1 MSICLSHTTAQEFW
15 LRAMTRA
22 PETDSRAFEFCT
34 GDVRAASV
42 DLERIRSTFPNAE
55 EEMLHLLVPRA
66 DIRSNTPG
74 VAFHV
79 HSNPPIPGI
88 INRLRPQVL
97 IVSPEYSFLQMAKRS
112 SLVPSALYGS
122 YLCGSFRLPG
132 TTTSLEL
139 PNRAPLTNRA
149 RIASFA
155 QIAHGVYGVRPASQA
170 IPWIIEGAA
179 SPREAQMVMRLC
191 LPFRYGGYGIPLP
204 RMNEII
210 DLDADEQKAVGKAF
224 LKGDA
229 VWPQARLVLEYD
241 GYYHA
246 DKAQMEADA
255 IRRATLRHAGWTVL
269 EVTNQQLVSIT
280 AFDQIA
286 QLVAKQVGR
295 RLRSSQLGATP
306 ARRELV
312 DDLYSPS
319 NLPRW

>member
-1 MSICLSHTTAQEFW
+1 
-15 LRAMTRA
+15 
-22 PETDSRAFEFCT
+22 
-34 GDVRAASV
+34 
-42 DLERIRSTFPNAE
+42 
-55 EEMLHLLVPRA
+55 
-66 DIRSNTPG
+66 
-74 VAFHV
+74 
-79 HSNPPIPGI
+79 
-88 INRLRPQVL
+88 
-97 IVSPEYSFLQMAKRS
+97 
-112 SLVPSALYGS
+112 
-122 YLCGSFRLPG
+122 
-132 TTTSLEL
+132 
-139 PNRAPLTNRA
+139 
-149 RIASFA
+149 
-155 QIAHGVYGVRPASQA
+155 
-170 IPWIIEGAA
+170 
-179 SPREAQMVMRLC
+179 MVMRLC